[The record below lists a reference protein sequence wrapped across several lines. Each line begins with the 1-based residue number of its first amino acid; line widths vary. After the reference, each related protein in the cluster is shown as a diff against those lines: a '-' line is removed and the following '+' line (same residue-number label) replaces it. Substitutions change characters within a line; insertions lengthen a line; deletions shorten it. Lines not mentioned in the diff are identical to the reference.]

1 MIDAGICVTIGT
13 DGAPSNNRMSLID
26 EMYVTAL
33 IHKGRTL
40 DPTVMPAQKIVEMV
54 TVDGARGLLW
64 DKEIGSLEVGKKAD
78 LVIINP
84 RTANMLPLHDP
95 IANLVTSM
103 KTENVESVMCDGR
116 WLMRGKVIQTVDED
130 AVYDEAIARA
140 KAIRERAGI
149 VLPPRFG

>member
-1 MIDAGICVTIGT
+1 MTIGT

-26 EMYVTAL
+26 EMYLTSL
-33 IHKGRTL
+33 IHKGRLL

-54 TVDGARGLLW
+54 TIDGARGLLW
-64 DKEIGSLEVGKKAD
+64 DQEIGSLERGKKAD

-95 IANLVTSM
+95 VANLANPL

-116 WLMRGKVIQTVDED
+116 WLMHEGTIQTVDEEAIYD
-130 AVYDEAIARA
+130 AAIARA
-140 KAIRERAGI
+140 KAIRKRAGI
-149 VLPPRFG
+149 VLPPRF